1 MAARMAA
8 GVADPG
14 DCVTGSHAGDPTTI
28 GSLADLA
35 RAAGT
40 SVSTA
45 SRALSG
51 HSSVN
56 EQTRARIR
64 TLADAHGFQPNQL
77 ARNLRLQRTQS
88 IGLVLPL
95 GHETGQH
102 LSDPFFLSLLG
113 HLADGLTE
121 RGYDLMLSRVI
132 PADSDWLN
140 RLVDSG
146 RIDGLILIGQSDQS
160 AVIDRVAARYA
171 PIVVWGADLPGQ
183 RYLTVGS
190 DNRLGGARAAQHL
203 IAIGRRRLLYLGNA
217 SAPEF
222 AERLAGFE
230 AAVAAGG
237 SGVAGTTLDLHMTPD
252 AAYAAI
258 AAYLADHPAPDAI
271 FAASDVV
278 AMSALRALRERGLRV
293 PQDVAVVG
301 YDDVTLAAH
310 TTPALTTIRQD
321 LMTGAAA
328 LIDILF
334 RRIAGEPA
342 DSRLLDPQLIVRGSS
357 IG

>member
-1 MAARMAA
+1 MTAPPS
-8 GVADPG
+8 DPSFS
-14 DCVTGSHAGDPTTI
+14 DTDNTIAI

-56 EQTRARIR
+56 EQTRLRIR
-64 TLADAHGFQPNQL
+64 TLADAHGFQPNRL

-121 RGYDLMLSRVI
+121 RGYDLVLSRVI
-132 PADSDWLN
+132 PHDGGWLD

-183 RYLTVGS
+183 CYLTVGS

-230 AAVAAGG
+230 DAVGAAGPD
-237 SGVAGTTLDLHMTPD
+237 VAGEALDLHMTPD

-258 AAYLADHPAPDAI
+258 AEHLANNPAPDAI

-278 AMSALRALRERGLRV
+278 AMSALRALREQGLRV

-310 TTPALTTIRQD
+310 TTPPLTTIRQD
-321 LMTGAAA
+321 LMAGAAA
-328 LIDILF
+328 LIELLF

-342 DSRLLDPQLIVRGSS
+342 QSRRLDPELIVRGSS
-357 IG
+357 VA

>member
-1 MAARMAA
+1 MTDTPAAA
-8 GVADPG
+8 VP
-14 DCVTGSHAGDPTTI
+14 PI

-64 TLADAHGFQPNQL
+64 MLADAHGFQPNQL

-132 PADSDWLN
+132 PTDGDWLD

-146 RIDGLILIGQSDQS
+146 RIDGLILIGQSDQG

-171 PIVVWGADLPGQ
+171 PIVVWGADLAGQ

-222 AERLAGFE
+222 AERLAGFK
-230 AAVAAGG
+230 ATVAAGG
-237 SGVAGTTLDLHMTPD
+237 SGVVGQVLDLHMTPD
-252 AAYAAI
+252 AAYTAI
-258 AAYLADHPAPDAI
+258 AAYLADTPAPDAI

-342 DSRLLDPQLIVRGSS
+342 QSRLLDPQLIVRGSS
-357 IG
+357 VG

>member
-1 MAARMAA
+1 MTDILPAAR
-8 GVADPG
+8 
-14 DCVTGSHAGDPTTI
+14 STI
-28 GSLADLA
+28 SSLADLA

-56 EQTRARIR
+56 EKTRARIR

-121 RGYDLMLSRVI
+121 RGYDLMLSRII
-132 PADSDWLN
+132 PHDGDWLD

-146 RIDGLILIGQSDQS
+146 RIDGLILIGQSDQG

-190 DNRLGGARAAQHL
+190 DNRLGGQRATQHL
-203 IAIGRRRLLYLGNA
+203 IDIGRRRLLYLGNT

-222 AERLAGFE
+222 AERLAGFQ
-230 AAVAAGG
+230 AAVDGAG
-237 SGVAGTTLDLHMTPD
+237 SDVTGTTLDLHMTPD

-258 AAYLADHPAPDAI
+258 AEHLAHNAAPDAI

-278 AMSALRALRERGLRV
+278 AMSALRALREQGLRV

-310 TTPALTTIRQD
+310 TTPALTTIHQD
-321 LMTGAAA
+321 LMTGAAT

-342 DSRLLDPQLIVRGSS
+342 DSRLLDPRLIVRGSTVV
-357 IG
+357 

>member
-1 MAARMAA
+1 MT
-8 GVADPG
+8 GPGSDPG
-14 DCVTGSHAGDPTTI
+14 VPTTI

-51 HSSVN
+51 HASVN

-64 TLADAHGFQPNQL
+64 SLADAHGFQPNQL

-95 GHETGQH
+95 GHEAGQH

-113 HLADGLTE
+113 HLADGLTA

-132 PADSDWLN
+132 PTDSDWLD

-146 RIDGLILIGQSDQS
+146 RIDGLILIGQSDQG

-230 AAVAAGG
+230 TVVGAALAAGG
-237 SGVAGTTLDLHMTPD
+237 SGVTGTTLDLHMTPD

-310 TTPALTTIRQD
+310 TTPGLTTIRQD
-321 LMTGAAA
+321 LVTGAAA

-342 DSRLLDPQLIVRGSS
+342 ESRRLDPQLIVRGSS
-357 IG
+357 VG

>member
-1 MAARMAA
+1 MAA
-8 GVADPG
+8 GVADRG
-14 DCVTGSHAGDPTTI
+14 RRVTGPHPGDPTTS

-56 EQTRARIR
+56 EKTRARIR

-132 PADSDWLN
+132 PTDGDWLD

-146 RIDGLILIGQSDQS
+146 RIDGLILIGQSDQG

-222 AERLAGFE
+222 AERLAGFQ
-230 AAVAAGG
+230 AAVEAGG
-237 SGVAGTTLDLHMTPD
+237 LGVVGQTLDLHMTPD
-252 AAYAAI
+252 AAYTAI
-258 AAYLADHPAPDAI
+258 AAYLADNPAPDAI

-321 LMTGAAA
+321 LVTGAAA
-328 LIDILF
+328 LVDLLF

-342 DSRLLDPQLIVRGSS
+342 ESRLLDPQLIGRGSS
-357 IG
+357 VG

>member
-1 MAARMAA
+1 MTAPHP
-8 GVADPG
+8 DPNLAI
-14 DCVTGSHAGDPTTI
+14 T
-28 GSLADLA
+28 SLADLA

-64 TLADAHGFQPNQL
+64 DLADTHGFQPNQL
-77 ARNLRLQRTQS
+77 ARNLRMQRTQA

-132 PADSDWLN
+132 PRDGDWLD

-146 RIDGLILIGQSDQS
+146 RIDGLILIGQSDQD
-160 AVIDRVAARYA
+160 AVIDRVAARYP
-171 PIVVWGADLPGQ
+171 PIAVWGAQLPGQ
-183 RYLTVGS
+183 RYVTVGS
-190 DNRLGGARAAQHL
+190 DNRLGGLRATEHL
-203 IAIGRRRLLYLGNA
+203 IAIGRQRLLYLGNT

-222 AERLAGFE
+222 AERLAGFRE
-230 AAVAAGG
+230 AVDSAGP
-237 SGVAGTTLDLHMTPD
+237 GVTGEMLDLHLTPD

-258 AAYLADHPAPDAI
+258 STYLSNHPAPDGI

-278 AMSALRALRERGLRV
+278 AMSALRALREHGLDV
-293 PQDVAVVG
+293 PGDVAVVG

-310 TTPALTTIRQD
+310 TTPALTTVRQD
-321 LMTGAAA
+321 LVSGAAA
-328 LIDILF
+328 LIDIVF
-334 RRIAGEPA
+334 KRIAGQPA
-342 DSRLLDPQLIVRGSS
+342 TSRLLDPTLIIRGSTVV
-357 IG
+357 